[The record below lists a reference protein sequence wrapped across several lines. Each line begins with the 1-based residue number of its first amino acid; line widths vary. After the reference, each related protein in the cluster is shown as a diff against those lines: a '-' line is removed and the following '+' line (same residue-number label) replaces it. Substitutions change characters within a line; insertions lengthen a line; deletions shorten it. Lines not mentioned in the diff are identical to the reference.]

1 MTRTIKDIKQD
12 VELLRREIRFA
23 QADGDDAEA
32 EMLYQELDVV
42 LEELYEAQ
50 RIELVY

>member
-23 QADGDDAEA
+23 QEDGDEVET
-32 EMLYQELDVV
+32 EMLYQELDAV

-50 RIELVY
+50 HIELVY